1 MNIGEKLVPFK
12 LPATNGTM
20 YSSFDFADKHAF
32 LIIVTCNHC
41 KYARAYWQR
50 LINLCKKYEEDN
62 LAVVA
67 INGND
72 AAQYPE
78 DSLEGMQRMVS
89 QLGLPFPYL
98 HDERQEY
105 LKILGAT
112 RTPEV
117 FLFNSRRELVYH
129 GAIDDS
135 WDNEHAVMQVYLE
148 DAVEYCLDGLEVDF
162 PEVQPVG
169 CGIKWRNNA

>member
-1 MNIGEKLVPFK
+1 MKIGDKLIPFK
-12 LPATNGTM
+12 LNDTNGKAC
-20 YSSFDFADKHAF
+20 SSYDFADKHAF

-50 LINLCKKYEEDN
+50 LINLSKKYEEDN

-78 DSLEGMQRMVS
+78 DSLEGMQRLVRQMS
-89 QLGLPFPYL
+89 LPFPYL
-98 HDERQEY
+98 HDESQDY
-105 LKILGAT
+105 LKALDAT

-117 FLFNSRRELVYH
+117 YLFNSRRELVYH

-135 WDNEHAVMQVYLE
+135 WDNEHAVMRVYLE
-148 DAVEYCLDGLEVDF
+148 DAIEYCLDGLEVDF
-162 PEVQPVG
+162 PEVQPAG
-169 CGIKWRNNA
+169 CSIKWRNHA